1 MSHFAKIENG
11 IVVNVIVAEQDVID
25 SGLFGDPASWIQTS
39 YNTRG
44 GVHYMPNSDTPS
56 EDQSKALRKNYAFI
70 GSPYDAE
77 LDAFLPPK
85 PYDSWILNTQTCLY
99 EAPIPYPDDQLHV
112 YSWNEQNQRW
122 DQGPTLSSGPIP
134 VTEL

>member
-1 MSHFAKIENG
+1 MSHFAKIEDG
-11 IVVNVIVAEQDVID
+11 IVVDVIVAEQDFID
-25 SGLFGDPASWIQTS
+25 SGAVGDPSAWVQTS

-44 GVHYMPNSDTPS
+44 GIHYDPVTGLPS
-56 EDQSKALRKNYAFI
+56 SDQSKALRKNYACI

-85 PYDSWILNTQTCLY
+85 EYNSWILNTQTCLY
-99 EAPIPYPDDQLHV
+99 EAPIPHPDDELHS
-112 YSWNEQNQRW
+112 YSWDEQNQQW
-122 DQGPTLSSGPIP
+122 HQGPTLSTGTIP